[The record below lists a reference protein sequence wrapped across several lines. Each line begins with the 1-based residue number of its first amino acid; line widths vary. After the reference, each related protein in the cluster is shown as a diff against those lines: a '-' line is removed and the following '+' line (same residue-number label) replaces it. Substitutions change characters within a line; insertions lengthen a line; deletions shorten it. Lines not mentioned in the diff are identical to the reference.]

1 MVDDWEDWEDV
12 EIDNFIVTFPISD
25 INSKE
30 VKQLEE
36 RKLVEEADNALSKE
50 LFGTEVDLQSEK
62 ICENDSN
69 DSKDA
74 KVVAPQKTKLSKQ
87 KENEEKQK
95 EFSKKVKE
103 LKMKQKRFNELYGES
118 NNYKYDE
125 YDDKYHN

>member
-1 MVDDWEDWEDV
+1 MVDDWEEWEDV

-25 INSKE
+25 ISSKE

-36 RKLVEEADNALSKE
+36 RKLVEDADNALSKE
-50 LFGTEVDLQSEK
+50 LFGTALDMQNEK
-62 ICENDSN
+62 RCVIQDI
-69 DSKDA
+69 
-74 KVVAPQKTKLSKQ
+74 KVVTPQKIKLSKQ
-87 KENEEKQK
+87 KENEQKQK

>member
-30 VKQLEE
+30 EKQLEE

-50 LFGTEVDLQSEK
+50 LFGTVLNQQNEKRSENK
-62 ICENDSN
+62 IQEI
-69 DSKDA
+69 
-74 KVVAPQKTKLSKQ
+74 KVVAPQKIKLSKQ
-87 KENEEKQK
+87 KENEQKQK

-118 NNYKYDE
+118 NNNYKYDE

>member
-1 MVDDWEDWEDV
+1 MVDDWEEWEDV

-50 LFGTEVDLQSEK
+50 LFGTEAGLQSEK
-62 ICENDSN
+62 ICENDA
-69 DSKDA
+69 KDI
-74 KVVAPQKTKLSKQ
+74 KVIAPQKIKLSKQ
-87 KENEEKQK
+87 KENEQKQK

-103 LKMKQKRFNELYGES
+103 LKMKQKRSNELYGES

>member
-12 EIDNFIVTFPISD
+12 EIDNFIVPFPISD
-25 INSKE
+25 ITSKE

-50 LFGTEVDLQSEK
+50 LFGTELDLQNEK
-62 ICENDSN
+62 RCENNIEDI
-69 DSKDA
+69 
-74 KVVAPQKTKLSKQ
+74 KVVAPQKIKLSKQ
-87 KENEEKQK
+87 KENEQKQK
-95 EFSKKVKE
+95 EFSKRVKE
-103 LKMKQKRFNELYGES
+103 LKMKQKRFTELYGES

>member
-50 LFGTEVDLQSEK
+50 LFGTEADLQSEK
-62 ICENDSN
+62 RCAN
-69 DSKDA
+69 DA
-74 KVVAPQKTKLSKQ
+74 KVVAPQKIKLSKQ

-95 EFSKKVKE
+95 EFSKKVKD
-103 LKMKQKRFNELYGES
+103 LKIKQKRFNELYGES

>member
-50 LFGTEVDLQSEK
+50 LFGTESDLQSEK
-62 ICENDSN
+62 ICENDA
-69 DSKDA
+69 KDA
-74 KVVAPQKTKLSKQ
+74 KDIKVVAPQKTKLSKQ

>member
-12 EIDNFIVTFPISD
+12 EIDNFIVPFPISD

-30 VKQLEE
+30 EKQLEE

-50 LFGTEVDLQSEK
+50 LFGTAADLQSEK
-62 ICENDSN
+62 MCENDA
-69 DSKDA
+69 KDI
-74 KVVAPQKTKLSKQ
+74 KVVAPQKIKLSKQ
-87 KENEEKQK
+87 KENEQKQK

-103 LKMKQKRFNELYGES
+103 LKIKQKRFTELYGES

>member
-12 EIDNFIVTFPISD
+12 EIDNFIAPFTISD

-50 LFGTEVDLQSEK
+50 LFGTEVDLQSENK
-62 ICENDSN
+62 IGLQDI
-69 DSKDA
+69 
-74 KVVAPQKTKLSKQ
+74 KVVVPQKIKLSKQ
-87 KENEEKQK
+87 KENEQKQK
-95 EFSKKVKE
+95 EFSKKVIE
-103 LKMKQKRFNELYGES
+103 LKIKQKRFTELYGEVS
-118 NNYKYDE
+118 GNYTYDE

>member
-12 EIDNFIVTFPISD
+12 EIDNIIVPFTISD

-50 LFGTEVDLQSEK
+50 LFGTEADLQSEK
-62 ICENDSN
+62 MGLEDI
-69 DSKDA
+69 
-74 KVVAPQKTKLSKQ
+74 KVVAPQKIKLSKQ
-87 KENEEKQK
+87 KENEQKQK

-103 LKMKQKRFNELYGES
+103 LKIKQKRFTELYGES
-118 NNYKYDE
+118 NNNYKYDE

>member
-1 MVDDWEDWEDV
+1 MVDDWEEWEDV

-25 INSKE
+25 INFE
-30 VKQLEE
+30 QVKQLEE

-50 LFGTEVDLQSEK
+50 LFGTEADLQSEK
-62 ICENDSN
+62 ICENDA
-69 DSKDA
+69 KDI
-74 KVVAPQKTKLSKQ
+74 KVIAPQKIKLSKQ
-87 KENEEKQK
+87 KENEQKQK

>member
-1 MVDDWEDWEDV
+1 MVDDWENWEDV

-30 VKQLEE
+30 EKQLEE

-50 LFGTEVDLQSEK
+50 LFGTERDLQNEK
-62 ICENDSN
+62 MRVIQDI
-69 DSKDA
+69 
-74 KVVAPQKTKLSKQ
+74 KVVAPQKIKLSKQ
-87 KENEEKQK
+87 KENEQKQK

-118 NNYKYDE
+118 NNNYKYDE

>member
-1 MVDDWEDWEDV
+1 MVDDWEEWEDV

-30 VKQLEE
+30 EKHLEE

-50 LFGTEVDLQSEK
+50 LFGTERDLQNEK
-62 ICENDSN
+62 MRVIQDI
-69 DSKDA
+69 
-74 KVVAPQKTKLSKQ
+74 KVVAPQKIKLSKQ
-87 KENEEKQK
+87 KENEQKQK

-118 NNYKYDE
+118 NNNYKYDE